1 MMQKTLA
8 KLGAV
13 TAIALALT
21 GCAPKPITEPEP
33 KYANISQVIAVI
45 SDFGTARKAQRS
57 VANMVASFNPS
68 FVVTAGDNIYTKKK
82 GYKKLVG
89 DYYPQKIVPV
99 PGNHDY
105 LEGIDKYDAY
115 FGTTPTTRT
124 YVHSAESGVDF
135 FMIDSDPGLTSYK
148 VRREQREWLLK
159 ATTASKALY
168 KVVVLHHPPFS
179 SGKHGS
185 TKKYQ
190 WDFATYGIDLV
201 ISGHDHTYERIV
213 RGGTTYVVVG
223 TGGAKLYDCRKKLV
237 WGSLG
242 CNDRRYG
249 AMMLNVNSHQLRAVF
264 HGTAGQPLDLFTI
277 NP

>member
-1 MMQKTLA
+1 MGKTLA
-8 KLGAV
+8 AISALVSAALVLG
-13 TAIALALT
+13 
-21 GCAPKPITEPEP
+21 GCTPQPVPKPEP
-33 KYANISQVIAVI
+33 KYAHISQVIAVI
-45 SDFGTARKAQRS
+45 ADFGTARKAQRS

-105 LEGIDKYDAY
+105 LEGISKYDDY

-124 YVHSAESGVDF
+124 YVHQAESGVDF
-135 FMIDSDPGLTSYK
+135 FMIDSDPGLRSSK
-148 VRREQREWLLK
+148 VRREQREWLRI
-159 ATTASKALY
+159 ATNASKAKY
-168 KVVVLHHPPFS
+168 KIVVLHHPPFS
-179 SGKHGS
+179 SGMHGS

-190 WDFATYGIDLV
+190 WDYASYGIDLV
-201 ISGHDHTYERIV
+201 ISGHDHTYERII
-213 RGGTTYVVVG
+213 RGGVTYVVVG

-237 WGSLG
+237 WGSRL
-242 CNDRRYG
+242 CNDSRYG

-264 HGTAGQPLDLFTI
+264 HGTAGQPLDIFTV

>member
-1 MMQKTLA
+1 MRKTVRRLS
-8 KLGAV
+8 AV
-13 TAIALALT
+13 VVLALALT
-21 GCAPKPITEPEP
+21 GCAPQPVSQPEP

-45 SDFGTARKAQRS
+45 SDFGTARKAQRAVS
-57 VANMVASFNPS
+57 KMVATFEPS

-89 DYYPQKIVPV
+89 DYYPQRIVPV

-105 LEGIDKYDAY
+105 LEGIEKYDAY

-124 YVHSAESGVDF
+124 YVHQAESGVDF
-135 FMIDSDPGLTSYK
+135 FLIDTDPGLNSYT
-148 VRREQREWLLK
+148 VRSEQMEWLK
-159 ATTASKALY
+159 AATYASSAIY
-168 KVVVLHHPPFS
+168 KIVVMHHPPFS

-185 TKKYQ
+185 TRKYQ
-190 WDFATYGIDLV
+190 WDFASLGIDMV

-213 RGGTTYVVVG
+213 RDGVTYVVVG
-223 TGGAKLYDCRKKLV
+223 TGGAKLYDCRKKRV
-237 WGSLG
+237 EGSVL
-242 CNDRRYG
+242 CNDRNYG

-264 HGTAGQPLDLFTI
+264 HGTKGQPLDLFTI

>member
-1 MMQKTLA
+1 MVRKTLA

-13 TAIALALT
+13 TAIALAVT
-21 GCAPKPITEPEP
+21 GCTPEPVALPEP

-45 SDFGTARKAQRS
+45 ADFGTARKAQRS
-57 VANMVASFNPS
+57 VSKMVATFDPS

-124 YVHSAESGVDF
+124 YVHQAESGIDF
-135 FMIDSDPGLTSYK
+135 FLIDSDPGLNSYTI
-148 VRREQREWLLK
+148 RREQSEWLKK
-159 ATTASKALY
+159 ATDASTAKY

-185 TKKYQ
+185 TRKYQ
-190 WDFATYGIDLV
+190 WDFASFGIDMV

-213 RGGTTYVVVG
+213 RDGVTYVVVG

-237 WGSLG
+237 EGSLG
-242 CNDRRYG
+242 CDDRHYG
-249 AMMLNVNSHQLRAVF
+249 ALMLNVNSHQLRAVF
-264 HGTAGQPLDLFTI
+264 HGTKGQPYDLFTI

>member
-1 MMQKTLA
+1 MMRKTFANISALVS
-8 KLGAV
+8 LM
-13 TAIALALT
+13 LALS
-21 GCAPKPITEPEP
+21 GCTPASAPKPEP
-33 KYANISQVIAVI
+33 KYANIPQVIAVI
-45 SDFGTARKAQRS
+45 SDFGTARKAQRA
-57 VANMVASFNPS
+57 VANMVADFNPS

-105 LEGIDKYDAY
+105 LEGIEKYDAY

-124 YVHSAESGVDF
+124 YVYHAESGVDF
-135 FMIDSDPGLTSYK
+135 FMIDSDPGLTSSK
-148 VRREQREWLLK
+148 VRREQREWLLT
-159 ATTASKALY
+159 ATKASKAKY

-190 WDFATYGIDLV
+190 WDYASYGIDLV

-213 RGGTTYVVVG
+213 RDGVTYVVAG

-237 WGSLG
+237 GGSLG
-242 CNDRRYG
+242 CNDRQYG
-249 AMMLNVNSHQLRAVF
+249 ALMLYANSHQLRVVF